1 MNGNPLPF
9 TMQQPLQCER
19 AAAKIFGADCAII
32 LQRFVWWTCPSNG
45 RSKIGSLDDDGYKW
59 VYFTLDELEAEFDWL
74 SRSTIRRIIG
84 LLEDNHLLIS
94 KQPEGKA
101 SRRKHYSVR
110 WPMWLKV
117 QSGEFCGIDGGGKL
131 IPSAQIEHGQNE
143 QMGGVQNE
151 HMGCAQ
157 NEQFLTNCNVPRTLT
172 ENSGAKDQPGVLA
185 GRYPVPDD
193 EDLKVDRESQVAY
206 LKAAPSQKTEGTPRS
221 AAPRKP
227 HLHWEVA
234 YGVEMPES
242 LRTENCLAAVKLWL
256 QHKAEK
262 RDGYKP
268 TGLKMALAKWANEFT
283 PATFPSAVENSI
295 ACNYKGIFPP
305 KPQQQ
310 QFQPPHPKPKPAWL
324 QIKELEARIE
334 SHVANHNRLGYD
346 SSKSTPEAKD
356 EWKRMKQA
364 LKDLQA
370 GQPQAEEGAIP

>member
-1 MNGNPLPF
+1 
-9 TMQQPLQCER
+9 MQQPLQCER

-117 QSGEFCGIDGGGKL
+117 QSGEFCSIDGGGKL
-131 IPSAQIEHGQNE
+131 IPSAQIDHAQNE
-143 QMGGVQNE
+143 QLPSAQIEQV
-151 HMGCAQ
+151 GCAQ
-157 NEQFLTNCNVPRTLT
+157 NEQFLTNCNVLRTLT
-172 ENSGAKDQPGVLA
+172 ENSGAKDQPGILA
-185 GRYPVPDD
+185 GRYLVPDG
-193 EDLKVDRESQVAY
+193 EDLKLERESQVAS
-206 LKAAPSQKTEGTPRS
+206 LKAAPSLKAEGTPSS
-221 AAPRKP
+221 AAPQKP
-227 HLHWEVA
+227 A
-234 YGVEMPES
+234 
-242 LRTENCLAAVKLWL
+242 R
-256 QHKAEK
+256 K
-262 RDGYKP
+262 RDPRLDWLAQMGGANLNEVTPSCWSKLAKALSDIRSVAPDVTVDELARRAKNLELKWNFQP
-268 TGLKMALAKWANEFT
+268 TAMALAKNWADANMM
-283 PATFPSAVENSI
+283 PDRPKYGSPQAT
-295 ACNYKGIFPP
+295 
-305 KPQQQ
+305 KPV
-310 QFQPPHPKPKPAWL
+310 WL

-346 SSKSTPEAKD
+346 SSKSTPEAKE

>member
-32 LQRFVWWTCPSNG
+32 LQRFVWWTCPANG

-94 KQPEGKA
+94 KQPEGWA

-117 QSGEFCGIDGGGKL
+117 QSGEFCGIDDSGKL
-131 IPSAQIEHGQNE
+131 IPSVQNDHAQNE
-143 QMGGVQNE
+143 QMADVQIE
-151 HMGCAQ
+151 HVAGAQ
-157 NEQFLTNCNVPRTLT
+157 NEQFLTNCNVLRPLT
-172 ENSGAKDQPGVLA
+172 EKSDANDQPGILA
-185 GRYPVPDD
+185 GRYPVPD
-193 EDLKVDRESQVAY
+193 EQDLKAERDSQAVS
-206 LKAAPSQKTEGTPRS
+206 LKAAPSPKAEGAPSS

-227 HLHWEVA
+227 SSPWEVA

-242 LRTENCLAAVKLWL
+242 LRTENCLAAVRLWL
-256 QHKAEK
+256 QHMTERRKS
-262 RDGYKP
+262 YKP
-268 TGLKMALAKWANEFT
+268 TGLKMALSKWSNQFT
-283 PATFPSAVENSI
+283 AASFPMAVEDSI
-295 ACNYKGIFPP
+295 AANYAGIFPS
-305 KPQQQ
+305 KPQQ
-310 QFQPPHPKPKPAWL
+310 QFQPSAPKPKPVWL

-346 SSKSTPEAKD
+346 SSKSTPEAKE
-356 EWKRMKQA
+356 EWRRMKQT

-370 GQPQAEEGAIP
+370 GQPQADEGVIP